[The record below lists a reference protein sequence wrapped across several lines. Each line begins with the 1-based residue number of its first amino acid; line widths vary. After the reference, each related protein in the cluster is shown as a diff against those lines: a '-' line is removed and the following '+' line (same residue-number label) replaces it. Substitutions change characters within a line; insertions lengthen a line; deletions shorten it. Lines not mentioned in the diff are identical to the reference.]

1 MNYFQ
6 RAKFNIVQFTGNL
19 AAQATGIGYLARLAH
34 ADMKEALNQIDT
46 VKAVKTL
53 NGHSHN
59 AEAAQRV
66 YNDLDIHAK
75 LLFFCGPKIAAK
87 ISDFKDKDGHTLVQD
102 QGDHITVWQSGAKKE
117 EELQKILVAIDPDKK
132 TQICATYDI
141 ANKDLVVHFGGTDF
155 SNSKDLA
162 FATTSLTGALNPRS
176 SDGAVYAQKIMTS
189 FSAQHPDTKPE
200 DVNLSI
206 VAHSSGAA
214 STPAAIMAFAEQGF
228 AANKVFLLD
237 PCGGK
242 AAYDATSAL
251 TGIDPAL
258 LSQNTTTIRP
268 QKKGL
273 LEHFKQ
279 ATASIGTD
287 ERHDIGGHMGRHFVQ
302 AFHNKKFE

>member
-6 RAKFNIVQFTGNL
+6 RAKSNMAQFIGHL
-19 AAQATGIGYLARLAH
+19 ATESSGIGYLARLAH
-34 ADMKEALNQIDT
+34 TDMREALSQIDT

-53 NGHSHN
+53 SNHKHN
-59 AEAAQRV
+59 AESAQRV

-87 ISDFKDKDGHTLVQD
+87 ISDFKDRTGHTLVAD
-102 QGDHITVWQSGAKKE
+102 QGDHFTVWQSGAEKE
-117 EELQKILVAIDPDKK
+117 EQLQKILVAIDPDKK

-176 SDGAVYAQKIMTS
+176 SDGAVYAQKIMAS
-189 FSAQHPDTKPE
+189 FATLHTDIKPE
-200 DVNLSI
+200 DINLSI

-214 STPAAIMAFAEQGF
+214 ATPAAIMAFAEQGF
-228 AANKVFLLD
+228 ATNKVFMLD

-242 AAYDATSAL
+242 SAYDATSAMM
-251 TGIDPAL
+251 GIDPAL

-268 QKKGL
+268 QKKGI
-273 LEHFKQ
+273 LERFKQ

-287 ERHDIGGHMGRHFVQ
+287 ERHDIGGHMGRHFVKM
-302 AFHNKKFE
+302 FNDRKFK